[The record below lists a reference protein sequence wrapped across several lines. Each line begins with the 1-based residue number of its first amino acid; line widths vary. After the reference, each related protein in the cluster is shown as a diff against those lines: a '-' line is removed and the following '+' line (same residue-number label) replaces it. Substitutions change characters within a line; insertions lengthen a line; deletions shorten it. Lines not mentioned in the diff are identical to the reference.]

1 MTRGKDYL
9 PSRSYVTRAITLF
22 YYLKEADHI
31 HILYGVFVLLT
42 SLIFFLSLQDMTVP
56 TFYQARDI
64 HRAAEWWNNPVL
76 HGPEFTY
83 GGYIPGPLY
92 YILASIPI
100 ELGGGWWTL
109 TLIRLTMAAL
119 AGYVIW
125 YVARHFW
132 GNLAGFWSWLL
143 YLNSTSVRRNSI
155 PDWNASYQQLFS
167 VLCVLLAFLVWVNRK
182 PSKRSTYW
190 YLFCLICSLG
200 CQIHFSI
207 SFHMALAIFIQL
219 FGPFFRLPRLKP
231 LSFFAGILIFIMPMG
246 PFLIWSL
253 TNSQINSITTVY
265 ERFLG
270 HANLYVPS
278 PTVTDF
284 IYNFLKGVWTT
295 FGTSNFF
302 FLFSISTAVVGF
314 VSIGLNYKR
323 FQKHLVLQTQTR
335 FLILGLIFLI
345 GTGSIF
351 CTYPYMNRYL
361 LHMHLFMVIF
371 VGCFCAALF
380 KLFFKETSKG
390 GELSVFAGW
399 IALISLVFGES
410 SLIEKEMM
418 ILLVIGIFS
427 VLVLFVLRG
436 RLSNTTAG
444 IRAIYLVSITA
455 AFGLSA
461 FSLERATY
469 LELEGPVP
477 LNAEKRIYA
486 HTSARAIRWACAAI
500 KQRTG
505 WTSDD
510 ILERLATMRI
520 KETVDFSEICKST
533 DKISVDPSSLKAM
546 NVPSG
551 YLFFRERPGFKD
563 NKDDI
568 FKWIAEQNLPFEL
581 KRDIFSNEITLDDP
595 IFNFGVVLV
604 PYRLLSA
611 SSSIRNFHNRARSP
625 RLDHMDQFLIENDRA
640 TQSGVNV
647 NSTIQLSKNKYLL
660 IWSLCEN
667 VNPGFCRV
675 GVVLDFANNKYGTVE
690 FFGAPLNL
698 GNNSLGPVSVQW
710 IDSKLQI
717 SCGKLGTYQI
727 PLLSKIGNAESIP
740 KNDSFMAPMKLRFEN
755 PCPARATSLKF
766 EVANTLITK
775 GKTQIAITGDNR
787 FVDLKND

>member
-9 PSRSYVTRAITLF
+9 PSRSYVTRAIKF
-22 YYLKEADHI
+22 FSSLKEMDHI

-42 SLIFFLSLQDMTVP
+42 SLIYFLSLQDMTVP

-132 GNLAGFWSWLL
+132 GDLAGFWSWLL

-167 VLCVLLAFLVWVNRK
+167 VLCVQLAFLVWVNRK
-182 PSKRSTYW
+182 PSKRSIYW

-207 SFHMALAIFIQL
+207 SFHMALAFLIQIV
-219 FGPFFRLPRLKP
+219 GPFFSLPRLKP
-231 LSFFAGILIFIMPMG
+231 LSFFGGIFIFIMPMG

-253 TNSQINSITTVY
+253 TNSQINFITTIY

-278 PTVTDF
+278 PTVTAF
-284 IYNFLKGVWTT
+284 VYNFLKGAWTT
-295 FGTSNFF
+295 FVSCNFF
-302 FLFSISTAVVGF
+302 FLFSISTAVVGL
-314 VSIGLNYKR
+314 VSLGLNYKKFR
-323 FQKHLVLQTQTR
+323 KHLALQAQTR
-335 FLILGLIFLI
+335 FLVLALAFLI
-345 GTGSIF
+345 CTGSIF
-351 CTYPYMNRYL
+351 YTYPYMNRYL
-361 LHMHLFMVIF
+361 IHMHLFLVIF
-371 VGCFCAALF
+371 VGCFCATLF
-380 KLFFKETSKG
+380 KFLFKETSKG
-390 GELSVFAGW
+390 SVFSVFAGW
-399 IALISLVFGES
+399 IALISLVFEEL
-410 SLIEKEMM
+410 SLIDTKMM
-418 ILLVIGIFS
+418 VLLVVGIVS
-427 VLVLFVLRG
+427 VLALLFLRR
-436 RLSNTTAG
+436 RLSNAETGMRTT
-444 IRAIYLVSITA
+444 YLASVAA

-469 LELEGPVP
+469 VELEGPVP

-486 HTSARAIRWACAAI
+486 HTSARAIRWACTTI
-500 KQRTG
+500 KKETG

-533 DKISVDPSSLKAM
+533 GKISADPSLKTM

-563 NKDDI
+563 NKVEI

-581 KRDIFSNEITLDDP
+581 KRDLLSNEITLDDP

-604 PYRLLSA
+604 PYRVLSA
-611 SSSIRNFHNRARSP
+611 SSSIQNFHNRARSP
-625 RLDHMDQFLIENDRA
+625 RLDHMNQFLIENDRV
-640 TQSGVNV
+640 TQSGINV
-647 NSTIQLSKNKYLL
+647 NPTIQLSKNKYLL

-667 VNPGFCRV
+667 VNPGFCRI
-675 GVVLDFANNKYGTVE
+675 GVILDFENNKYGTIE
-690 FFGAPLNL
+690 FLGAPLNL

-717 SCGKLGTYQI
+717 FCGKMGTYQI

-740 KNDSFMAPMKLRFEN
+740 KNDSFMAPMKIRFEN
-755 PCPARATSLKF
+755 PCPARTTRLKF

-775 GKTQIAITGDNR
+775 GKTQIAIAGESR